1 MIPELRGDICTP
13 LSEEVSPRFPT
24 DHCDKTIADGVRRL
38 RIPGQANLPLRALP
52 RHGNELYACRQK
64 MTCAGRKQ
72 RNTISGGNQRQQGV
86 NIVSIRHDVSGQ
98 AVDLQEMRRLLC

>member
-1 MIPELRGDICTP
+1 MAISARP
-13 LSEEVSPRFPT
+13 LARRYLPVFPT

>member
-1 MIPELRGDICTP
+1 
-13 LSEEVSPRFPT
+13 
-24 DHCDKTIADGVRRL
+24 
-38 RIPGQANLPLRALP
+38 
-52 RHGNELYACRQK
+52 